1 MSLLLSNFATPN
13 REKNVERLLDDTQ
26 IERFLGMIDE
36 AKKIV
41 ICAHVNPDGDAIG
54 SSLALK
60 HWLARRGKEA
70 QVVVPNMFPD
80 FLQWM
85 PGAQDIRVYFKH
97 EEEVRPV
104 LEVADLFLVAD
115 MNEPGRLREME
126 TDFMANDVPRIM
138 IDHHLNPGDFCQM
151 VISHPEMCATC
162 EVLCHLLWQMGEAER
177 LTPEEATCLYAGMMC
192 DTGAFTYASGR
203 AVIYECISMLLS
215 RGIDKD
221 RIYRKVFY
229 TASLARLRLQGY
241 LLYVKLRVIRDRHTS
256 IMTLTNVERQRFKVK
271 NGDTEGMVNMPLV
284 IHKMRLSIFLTEDT
298 EQPGL
303 IKVSLR
309 SVDNFPCN
317 KMAAEFFE
325 GGGHLNAS
333 GGRVHGTMEDALQV
347 VDRAIEAYAKWLAY

>member
-1 MSLLLSNFATPN
+1 M
-13 REKNVERLLDDTQ
+13 EKLLDEKQ
-26 IERFLGMIDE
+26 LAQFLQMVDE
-36 AKKIV
+36 AEHIV

-60 HWLARRGKEA
+60 HWLVRRGKDA
-70 QVVVPNMFPD
+70 QVVVPNIFPD

-85 PGAQDIRVYFKH
+85 PDAQSIHVYFNH
-97 EEEVRPV
+97 EEKVRPV
-104 LEVADLFLVAD
+104 LQAADLFIIAD

-126 TDFMANDVPRIM
+126 ADFLALDVPRIM
-138 IDHHLNPGDFCQM
+138 IDHHLNPSDFCQLI
-151 VISHPEMCATC
+151 ISHPEMCATC
-162 EVLCHLLWQMGEAER
+162 EVLCHLMWQLGEAER
-177 LTPEEATCLYAGMMC
+177 LTLEEATCLYTGMMC

-221 RIYRKVFY
+221 RIYRRVFY

-241 LLYVKLRVIRDRHTS
+241 MLYVKLRVIRERHTS
-256 IMTLTNVERQRFKVK
+256 IMTLNSEERKRFKIK
-271 NGDTEGMVNMPLV
+271 NGDTEGLVNMPLV

-303 IKVSLR
+303 VKVSLR

-333 GGRVHGTMEDALQV
+333 GGRVHGTMEDALRV
-347 VDRAIEAYAKWLAY
+347 VDRAIEAYAKWLS

>member
-1 MSLLLSNFATPN
+1 
-13 REKNVERLLDDTQ
+13 
-26 IERFLGMIDE
+26 
-36 AKKIV
+36 
-41 ICAHVNPDGDAIG
+41 
-54 SSLALK
+54 
-60 HWLARRGKEA
+60 
-70 QVVVPNMFPD
+70 
-80 FLQWM
+80 
-85 PGAQDIRVYFKH
+85 
-97 EEEVRPV
+97 
-104 LEVADLFLVAD
+104 
-115 MNEPGRLREME
+115 
-126 TDFMANDVPRIM
+126 
-138 IDHHLNPGDFCQM
+138 
-151 VISHPEMCATC
+151 
-162 EVLCHLLWQMGEAER
+162 
-177 LTPEEATCLYAGMMC
+177 
-192 DTGAFTYASGR
+192 
-203 AVIYECISMLLS
+203 MLLS

-241 LLYVKLRVIRDRHTS
+241 LLYVKLRVIRERHTS

-347 VDRAIEAYAKWLAY
+347 VDRAIEAYAKWLA